1 VANALQPEIPFIC
14 VSGTIGEEKAV
25 ELLKKGA
32 SDYVIKD
39 RLNRL
44 AFAVGGALKEKE
56 GQAVRKQSEKTL
68 QASKDFLANI
78 INAVGSPV
86 FVKDDK
92 HKFCLV
98 NTAFCLFLNL
108 SAEKLIGKTGY
119 ENFPKEQFDVFI
131 AKDKEVIDTGK
142 ENINEEFITDG
153 KGQIRTIITKKTLY
167 TDAHGNKFL
176 VGIINDITEQK
187 RAEQEIKQGYI
198 FSETLLKTIPF
209 GMDIVDET
217 GTVLFQS
224 ENFSRI
230 FRKDAIGKKCWDL
243 YKDSKEQCFDC
254 PLNKGITIGKTETY
268 ESQGVLGNKIFEII
282 HTGMMYE
289 GKKAML
295 EIFQD
300 ITERK
305 RIEEQ
310 QRESNMQFTKLSKN
324 VPGLIYQF
332 SRRVDGTYYVPIAS
346 EGIKEIYGCS
356 PEDVLEDFSPIAK
369 VINPDDFDRIVADIE
384 YSAKHLSIF
393 TCEYRVQIEGQPIK
407 WIYTKSI
414 PEKLADGT
422 ITWYGFNNDITE
434 SKQTELELTIAKDKA
449 EESNRLKSAFLS
461 NMSHEIRTPMNGILG
476 FAALLKKPN
485 LSSES
490 QQDFIQSILIS
501 GTRMLNTINSIV
513 DMSKIESGHMN
524 INIDETNINEK
535 LEFIYKFFKPEV
547 ESKGLKLL
555 FRNSLTAKESIIKT
569 DKEKAFSIL
578 TNLLKNSIK
587 FTSEGSIEF
596 GYEKKGEYL
605 EFFVKDTGIGIP
617 HNQQKFIFERF
628 RQGSE
633 SNNRDFEGSGLGL
646 SICKSYVE
654 MLGGRIWV
662 ESEEGKGSIFYF
674 TIPYDSVEEETQTIE
689 NVVFTENEET
699 QDKKLKILVV
709 EDDEISFSLLTRT
722 LQNISSEV
730 LHAITGVQAIETC
743 RRNPDIDL
751 ILMDIRMPEM
761 DGLEATQRI
770 RKFNKDVIIIA
781 QTANAFTGDREKAI
795 GAGCNDYIIKPIDN
809 TLLMALI
816 LEHFI
821 N

>member
-1 VANALQPEIPFIC
+1 MEAKAESKTTLKVLCLEDDLKDAELLNENLVDAGYLVSMNIAKSEKEFVDFLKNGKYDLILADNSVKRFDALTALRVANALQPEIPFIC

-569 DKEKAFSIL
+569 DKEKV
-578 TNLLKNSIK
+578 
-587 FTSEGSIEF
+587 G
-596 GYEKKGEYL
+596 
-605 EFFVKDTGIGIP
+605 
-617 HNQQKFIFERF
+617 Q
-628 RQGSE
+628 
-633 SNNRDFEGSGLGL
+633 
-646 SICKSYVE
+646 
-654 MLGGRIWV
+654 
-662 ESEEGKGSIFYF
+662 
-674 TIPYDSVEEETQTIE
+674 
-689 NVVFTENEET
+689 
-699 QDKKLKILVV
+699 
-709 EDDEISFSLLTRT
+709 
-722 LQNISSEV
+722 EV
-730 LHAITGVQAIETC
+730 AS
-743 RRNPDIDL
+743 
-751 ILMDIRMPEM
+751 
-761 DGLEATQRI
+761 
-770 RKFNKDVIIIA
+770 
-781 QTANAFTGDREKAI
+781 
-795 GAGCNDYIIKPIDN
+795 
-809 TLLMALI
+809 
-816 LEHFI
+816 
-821 N
+821 